1 MKIGDYLRT
10 LNNEELSSFFVM
22 FMLITI
28 KSVDVEIGGL
38 DIDMERE
45 ELYKL
50 LEAPVTDEL
59 KESIY
64 FYLGKNKFAS

>member
-10 LNNEELSSFFVM
+10 LNNEELSSFFVI

-28 KSVDVEIGGL
+28 KSVDVEVGGL